1 MRWMAPELLVLEW
14 DDGPPTR
21 PSKQS
26 DIFSF
31 GGILL
36 QVRLGY
42 YQLLD
47 DIISS
52 AFRSSPIKF
61 PIITCRMMPLLSYA
75 WPVVEASRISFS

>member
-1 MRWMAPELLVLEW
+1 MAPELLVLEW

-36 QVRLGY
+36 QVLTNKIPY
-42 YQLLD
+42 YYLPNDAAIVL
-47 DIISS
+47 
-52 AFRSSPIKF
+52 
-61 PIITCRMMPLLSYA
+61 CM
-75 WPVVEASRISFS
+75 ASRRSLSDLVFLSSLAVYRGMLVN